1 MKLEIRKNGDPILR
15 EKCKPV
21 IVIDE
26 EIKKLASDMLE
37 TMYSADGVGLAAP
50 QVGINKRMFV
60 IDVGNGP
67 LVMINPRIL
76 LRIGE
81 ENGREGCLS
90 IPGLW
95 GEVARAQKIDVEA
108 MNLQGDK
115 VRIEGDSL
123 LARAIQHE
131 FDHLN
136 GILFIDKATQL
147 IDASSKKEE

>member
-1 MKLEIRKNGDPILR
+1 LKLEIRRNGDPVLR

-21 IVIDE
+21 IIIDE
-26 EIKKLASDMLE
+26 EIKKLANDMLE

-50 QVGINKRMFV
+50 QVGMNKRLFV
-60 IDVGNGP
+60 IDAGNGP
-67 LVMINPRIL
+67 LIMINPRIL

-95 GEVARAQKIDVEA
+95 GEVTRAQKVDVEA
-108 MNLQGDK
+108 MNLQGEK
-115 VRIEGDSL
+115 VRIQADGL

-136 GILFIDKATQL
+136 GVLFIDKAIQL